1 MLFNWGETLEAPG
14 GQVSATL
21 QWPSAVLIPISDFQC
36 EPVFCTRRLCS
47 SAQLQVFF
55 LSPQSDHLAH
65 NSASPINCHNISLWL
80 GEKNRNSSSKVD
92 CVVWWT
98 TCRPHVYRCV
108 CVCAHACMP
117 VCKFSVNERSTLATP
132 ETGLIL
138 WAVIILLYSPRAFFS
153 ESIPAFRQKKKKVFS
168 MDWVSRHHLQHH
180 LNNNG
185 HRCRRCRVFIM

>member
-21 QWPSAVLIPISDFQC
+21 YPVAECRSHPHFSASQSFVPGGCVPQHNCKF
-36 EPVFCTRRLCS
+36 
-47 SAQLQVFF
+47 FF

-65 NSASPINCHNISLWL
+65 NSASPINCNNISLWL

-92 CVVWWT
+92 CVVRWT

-138 WAVIILLYSPRAFFS
+138 WAMIILLYSPRAFFS

-180 LNNNG
+180 LNNVR
-185 HRCRRCRVFIM
+185 RCRRSRVFIM